1 MPAGR
6 PAKPTNLKVLH
17 GDRPDRINRAEPVPG
32 QGDVVAPKWL
42 DGDGLAV
49 WNELAPDL
57 IRQGVLTAWDV
68 EAFAMACDQVRL
80 YRQAKARVKRDGV
93 MIAGTRGVLIR
104 HPMLQVQR
112 DAAATFAQLASRF
125 GLTPSDRAKLSIG
138 GADGE
143 PKGAERLLS

>member
-1 MPAGR
+1 MTAGR
-6 PAKPTNLKVLH
+6 PSKPTNLKVLH
-17 GDRPDRINRAEPVPG
+17 GDRSDRINHDEPVPG
-32 QGDVVAPKWL
+32 QVEVSPPSWL

-49 WNELAPDL
+49 WHELAPDL
-57 IRQGVLTAWDV
+57 IAQNVLTAWDA

-93 MIAGTRGVLIR
+93 MIKGARGSMIK

-112 DAAATFAQLASRF
+112 DAATTFAQLAARF

-138 GADGE
+138 GADGK
-143 PKGAERLLS
+143 PQGAERLLS